1 MSFRNVSL
9 RGSQLLG
16 KLDSRGWGWYVAKK
30 WNIGL
35 VYTLC
40 KVFLRSRKV
49 DIRGL
54 DNLLEA
60 QKQARLEGRGLLT
73 VMNHTSVL
81 DDPVVWGMLPNDNGW
96 IPWLMRWATGAKDIC
111 YKNRLYS
118 LFFGAGQV
126 LPITRFGLGGP
137 FQPGMDMCVRLLNPN
152 DKIKYSAKY
161 APYLVHTN
169 ATSYPFWRESNWVHF
184 FPEGYVHQALEPHE
198 GTMRY
203 FRWGTSRAVL
213 EPVTPPI
220 IVPMYSHGLQKV
232 FQEIPKGY
240 EMEGN
245 NSNADRTI
253 SIRIGE
259 PISENTVAGFRN
271 EWIKLCEKEGASLND
286 ETMPESLKTGKEA
299 QELRSRVASRL
310 REHVEELRMSVPQMN
325 PELPEFK
332 EPEFWN
338 DIDKVHKGVYNHRG
352 KVRMLR
358 NPTQG
363 LIEVVEAKE
372 EN

>member
-1 MSFRNVSL
+1 MSFRNVTL
-9 RGSQLLG
+9 RGSQLLS
-16 KLDSRGWGWYVAKK
+16 KLDSRGWGWYVTKK

-40 KVFLRSRKV
+40 KIFLRTKTV
-49 DIRGL
+49 DIKGL

-60 QKQARLEGRGLLT
+60 HKQARLEGRGLLT
-73 VMNHTSVL
+73 VMNHTTVL
-81 DDPVVWGMLPNDNGW
+81 DDPVVWGALPYDNGW
-96 IPWLMRWATGAKDIC
+96 IPYLMRWATGAGDIC
-111 YKNRLYS
+111 YKNKLYS

-137 FQPGMDMCVRLLNPN
+137 FQPGMDMAVRLLNPN

-161 APYLVHTN
+161 TPYLVHTN

-220 IVPMYSHGLQKV
+220 IVPMYTFGLQKV
-232 FQEIPKGY
+232 FTELPKGY
-240 EMEGN
+240 DQEGN
-245 NSNADRTI
+245 NSNKDRTI
-253 SIRIGE
+253 SIRIGQ
-259 PISENTVAGFRN
+259 PLSEKTVEGFRN
-271 EWIKLCEKEGASLND
+271 EWIKLCEKENVKLNGED
-286 ETMPESLKTGKEA
+286 MPEALRTGEDA
-299 QELRSRVASRL
+299 QNLRSKVAAHL
-310 REHVEELRMSVPQMN
+310 REHVEELRMQVPNMN
-325 PELPEFK
+325 PELEEFK
-332 EPEFWN
+332 EPEFWS
-338 DIDKVHKGVYNHRG
+338 DLDKTTKGILNHRG

-363 LIEVVEAKE
+363 LIQVVEEQKQE
-372 EN
+372 